1 MATNIKNGEA
11 MTISSGSDEA
21 LIMTDIDNGVGN
33 SVEFMILIT
42 SGSAQ
47 LGRGV
52 CGATQHPFTAAQTP
66 VIMTMPNGELHI
78 KPSGGAC
85 TFVVTV

>member
-1 MATNIKNGEA
+1 MATNIKNGQE
-11 MTISSGSDEA
+11 MTISSGSDEG
-21 LIMTDIDNGVGN
+21 LTMTDVDQGLGN
-33 SVEFMILIT
+33 SIEFVVYIT

-52 CGATQHPFTAAQTP
+52 CGATQHVFTAAQTP

-78 KPSGGAC
+78 KPSGGAA
-85 TFVVTV
+85 TFYVTA